1 MVCVDERK
9 HDRYRSADTAGL
21 WGNEKWRCTVVREGL
36 VVFLQEHGLAVVLQ
50 REGEVTD
57 SDKHDHGGREQGS
70 ALPNTMYS
78 TQILRADSH
87 PAIG

>member
-1 MVCVDERK
+1 
-9 HDRYRSADTAGL
+9 
-21 WGNEKWRCTVVREGL
+21 

-87 PAIG
+87 PLDDDINHCFQALVAGPG